1 MACVGLVVNPIA
13 GMGGSVGL
21 KGTDG
26 SGVLELARGRG
37 ARPIAAERAERALV
51 RLESRSA
58 GLRVVAAAGA
68 MGAELAVAHAFE
80 TDVLPGVGGGG
91 AGAVTTADDT
101 RAAATEFVRRDVD
114 LILFAGGDGTARDVH
129 DVVGDRI
136 PILGVPTGVKM
147 HSGVFARTPEQAGDV
162 VAAFLSTGPHGP
174 VREADVVDVDE
185 WAVRADTIA
194 TRLYGLASV
203 PDDRLRVQPTKAG
216 GVPSDEDALEAVCAR
231 IVDTMD
237 PRRIYFVG
245 PGTTMRRLMRHLGLE
260 KTILGVDAVRAGR
273 MLGKDLGEREL
284 LQLIGDE
291 PVTLLIGVVGGQGAL
306 LGRGNQQLSPTVL
319 RRIGTENI
327 EIVAGLR
334 KLLELDPPL
343 LHVDTGD
350 PELDRALGGYRRVH
364 VAPRRTL
371 VCRVAA

>member
-1 MACVGLVVNPIA
+1 MARVGLVVNPIA
-13 GMGGSVGL
+13 GMGGPVGL

-37 ARPIAAERAERALV
+37 ARPVAAERAERALV

-58 GLRVVAAAGA
+58 ALRVVAAPGA
-68 MGAELAVAHAFE
+68 MGAELAAVRAFE
-80 TDVLPGVGGGG
+80 TDVLTGGGG

-101 RAAATEFVRRDVD
+101 RAAAAEFARRDVD

-136 PILGVPTGVKM
+136 PMLGVPTGVKM
-147 HSGVFARTPEQAGDV
+147 HSGVFARTPEHAGDV
-162 VAAFLSTGPHGP
+162 VAAFLSDGRRGP

-185 WAVRADTIA
+185 RAIRAETIA

-203 PDDRLRVQPTKAG
+203 PDDRFRVQPTKAG